1 MPVTTI
7 KRCQSDSNWWYT
19 VEDCNVECDPEPG
32 SGLTITYFDEH
43 ETKGTQLL
51 TVNKEDALLIRDALN
66 QLYPPA
72 P

>member
-7 KRCQSDSNWWYT
+7 KRCQSDPDWWYT
-19 VEDCNVECDPEPG
+19 VEDCNVECDHEPG
-32 SGLTITYFDEH
+32 TGLTITYFDVIR
-43 ETKGTQLL
+43 KDGNQRLA
-51 TVNKEDALLIRDALN
+51 VNKEDALLIRDALN